1 MTHDPRRR
9 CNAAL
14 ELAPYPALVV
24 PPVSFNLLIRAVLL
38 AVSLATAI
46 ARAQDELRFSTSLGQ
61 EERTAIGLTRLDADR
76 VAVIDALVRR
86 DSSRP
91 AVAGAPAD
99 FSARLTTDERRTAG
113 IDTLTLSERS
123 RLDAA
128 VARHQSARAARSLQ
142 APLVLAAPRGR
153 ITTEERRP
161 ERGIHGA
168 FSLSYT
174 FGRGGY
180 SERTGSILLTHE
192 DPASGLSFAVG
203 YSETHVKGPAPYYLA
218 RDPFIPSPTLP

>member
-1 MTHDPRRR
+1 M
-9 CNAAL
+9 
-14 ELAPYPALVV
+14 VV
-24 PPVSFNLLIRAVLL
+24 AN
-38 AVSLATAI
+38 
-46 ARAQDELRFSTSLGQ
+46 ARAQDELRFSTSLGA
-61 EERTAIGLTRLDADR
+61 EERAAAGLTRLDADR

-99 FSARLTTDERRTAG
+99 FSARLTADERRTAG
-113 IDTLTLSERS
+113 IDTLTAAERA

-161 ERGIHGA
+161 ERGMHGA

-192 DPASGLSFAVG
+192 DPASGLSLAIG

-218 RDPFIPSPTLP
+218 RDPFIPSPISP

>member
-1 MTHDPRRR
+1 M
-9 CNAAL
+9 
-14 ELAPYPALVV
+14 
-24 PPVSFNLLIRAVLL
+24 AV
-38 AVSLATAI
+38 AN
-46 ARAQDELRFSTSLGQ
+46 ARAQDELRFSASLGA
-61 EERTAIGLTRLDADR
+61 EERAAAGLARLDADR

-99 FSARLTTDERRTAG
+99 FSARLTADERRTAG
-113 IDTLTLSERS
+113 IATLTAAERA
-123 RLDAA
+123 RLDTA

-161 ERGIHGA
+161 ERGMHGA

-192 DPASGLSFAVG
+192 DPASGLSLAIG

-218 RDPFIPSPTLP
+218 RDPLTLPPNTP

>member
-1 MTHDPRRR
+1 MTDDPWRL

-14 ELAPYPALVV
+14 ELAPDPALVV
-24 PPVSFNLLIRAVLL
+24 RTVSFPAPLRLVLIAAFMAV
-38 AVSLATAI
+38 AI

-61 EERTAIGLTRLDADR
+61 EERTATGLARLDPDR

-91 AVAGAPAD
+91 AVAGTPAD
-99 FSARLTTDERRTAG
+99 FSARLTADERRTAG
-113 IDTLTLSERS
+113 IDALTNAERG

-142 APLVLAAPRGR
+142 APLVLATPRGR
-153 ITTEERRP
+153 IATEERRP
-161 ERGIHGA
+161 ERGMHGA

-192 DPASGLSFAVG
+192 DPASGLSFAIG

-218 RDPFIPSPTLP
+218 RDPLVPPPTPP